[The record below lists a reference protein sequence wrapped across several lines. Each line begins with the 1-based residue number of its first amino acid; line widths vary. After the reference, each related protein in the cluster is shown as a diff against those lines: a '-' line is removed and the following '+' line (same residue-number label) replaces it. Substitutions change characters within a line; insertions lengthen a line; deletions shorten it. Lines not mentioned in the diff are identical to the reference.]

1 MDRSF
6 TARPR
11 RRAMKTETEPKGP
24 RQPHHGSE
32 RVAARMLKDITVT
45 EIDRDPHNR
54 TIDEIDERFLALVD
68 SIRVFGVLQRIHVRV
83 QSERFELID
92 GERRYRAA
100 VAAGLE
106 VVPCEIWPAK
116 ANRGDVVAAGIVLNE
131 QRQAHCSIHV
141 ARRLRDLKNAE
152 GLTSEEVAQRMAM
165 PLDRVKTYFS
175 LFGAS
180 DFLITFLGEN
190 AVPLKVAAEFV
201 RYERATSEGRSRKLV
216 ERYLE
221 APLTREQI
229 AELRKRAT
237 DRSEPEK
244 SSYERGR
251 ERTPAVA
258 RAIERAYRRDAQTA
272 VSAIEAALRPLG
284 YLLVAVTADEPAEF
298 PEK

>member
-1 MDRSF
+1 MRIEVQTEGTKPALRS
-6 TARPR
+6 
-11 RRAMKTETEPKGP
+11 M
-24 RQPHHGSE
+24 
-32 RVAARMLKDITVT
+32 KDIAVG
-45 EIDRDPHNR
+45 EIERDPDNR
-54 TIDEIDERFLALVD
+54 NIDEADERFTALVD
-68 SIRVFGVLQRIHVRV
+68 SVRVFGVLQRIHVRAHGSRY
-83 QSERFELID
+83 QLID

-100 VAAGLE
+100 LAAGLE
-106 VVPCEIWPAK
+106 AVPCEVWPAN

-131 QRQAHCSIHV
+131 QRQAHSCIHV
-141 ARRLRDLKNAE
+141 ARRLRDLKNSE

-180 DFLITFLGEN
+180 DFLIIFLGEH

-201 RYERATSEGRSRKLV
+201 RYERATSEARSRKLA

-229 AELRKRAT
+229 ANLRKRAAERT
-237 DRSEPEK
+237 EPEK
-244 SSYERGR
+244 GSYEGGR
-251 ERTPAVA
+251 ERTSAVA
-258 RAIERAYRRDAQTA
+258 RAIERAYRRDAQQA

-284 YLLVAVTADEPAEF
+284 YLLVAVASDEPAEF